1 LVAAPFKKYNPAG
14 HDTDTGEQDE
24 HTSPAGS
31 FRLRLY
37 HLRINQLVAAIPL
50 SRHCQLLH
58 DAGTPFLAV
67 LNEVQ
72 WLVMQLSREK
82 NPDLDQDRSSQEGIE
97 LQPLI
102 VRMADSLFAY
112 FPSYWAGFS
121 VAGDV

>member
-1 LVAAPFKKYNPAG
+1 
-14 HDTDTGEQDE
+14 
-24 HTSPAGS
+24 
-31 FRLRLY
+31 
-37 HLRINQLVAAIPL
+37 
-50 SRHCQLLH
+50 
-58 DAGTPFLAV
+58 
-67 LNEVQ
+67 
-72 WLVMQLSREK
+72 MQLSREK